1 VMPPCE
7 PKVVP
12 PLLIKV
18 PLAALDVLKKAVSPS
33 LSLAELL
40 LVKMMED
47 PAVALLVKNI
57 RPRLP
62 APSTAVTKFCVI
74 PELFV
79 MPTPLI
85 VRVNPGSAVMVWGL
99 VAAGVKRMLLT
110 SVFAEIE
117 TAVVF
122 ERPNVAV
129 SADAL
134 GTVMGVQF
142 VAVFQSP

>member
-1 VMPPCE
+1 MPPCE

-18 PLAALDVLKKAVSPS
+18 PLAALEVLKKAVSPS

-62 APSTAVTKFCVI
+62 APSTAVTKFCVV

-85 VRVNPGSAVMVWGL
+85 VRVNPGSAVMV
-99 VAAGVKRMLLT
+99 
-110 SVFAEIE
+110 
-117 TAVVF
+117 
-122 ERPNVAV
+122 
-129 SADAL
+129 
-134 GTVMGVQF
+134 
-142 VAVFQSP
+142 